1 LNILE
6 IKNVN
11 IYYCG
16 KEVLREINIDVK
28 KNEILC
34 IMGPSGCG
42 KSTLLSLI
50 NGFLTENGGE
60 YTGDVILKGK
70 NIRSMKPLQLR
81 RSISTLF
88 QDSKPFPLSIE
99 NNILYPIEFYEGKV
113 KNRKERISNYLK
125 DVNLYNEVKDDFK
138 MSALKLSGGQKQRL
152 CIARMLTTEPDI
164 LIFDEPCSS
173 LDMENTLIIEKLIKR
188 LSEKY
193 TVILTT
199 HNEEQAKELLAYYAK
214 TERKE
219 DGLYNYK
226 HLPYRLF
233 AEIQKAHT
241 SVGWISMDHS
251 SDYTELG
258 MYGPGSEK
266 LKPFMRNTDM
276 HKFLLEVAEVSL

>member
-1 LNILE
+1 MNILE

-88 QDSKPFPLSIE
+88 QDSVSYR
-99 NNILYPIEFYEGKV
+99 IL
-113 KNRKERISNYLK
+113 
-125 DVNLYNEVKDDFK
+125 
-138 MSALKLSGGQKQRL
+138 
-152 CIARMLTTEPDI
+152 
-164 LIFDEPCSS
+164 
-173 LDMENTLIIEKLIKR
+173 
-188 LSEKY
+188 
-193 TVILTT
+193 
-199 HNEEQAKELLAYYAK
+199 
-214 TERKE
+214 
-219 DGLYNYK
+219 
-226 HLPYRLF
+226 
-233 AEIQKAHT
+233 
-241 SVGWISMDHS
+241 
-251 SDYTELG
+251 
-258 MYGPGSEK
+258 
-266 LKPFMRNTDM
+266 
-276 HKFLLEVAEVSL
+276 

>member
-1 LNILE
+1 MIEEIPKVNFSNQQLKNAYLGEAYFLRAYTHWFLFLNFRNIPLMKE
-6 IKNVN
+6 LPSSAKDYKPQATPEEAWDFIISAKNR
-11 IYYCG
+11 Y
-16 KEVLREINIDVK
+16 
-28 KNEILC
+28 
-34 IMGPSGCG
+34 
-42 KSTLLSLI
+42 
-50 NGFLTENGGE
+50 
-60 YTGDVILKGK
+60 LKGK
-70 NIRSMKPLQLR
+70 NIKSMKPLQLR

-152 CIARMLTTEPDI
+152 CIARMLTTDPDI

-199 HNEEQAKELLAYYAK
+199 HNEEQAKRIADRTILIGK
-214 TERKE
+214 
-219 DGLYNYK
+219 
-226 HLPYRLF
+226 
-233 AEIQKAHT
+233 
-241 SVGWISMDHS
+241 
-251 SDYTELG
+251 
-258 MYGPGSEK
+258 
-266 LKPFMRNTDM
+266 
-276 HKFLLEVAEVSL
+276 